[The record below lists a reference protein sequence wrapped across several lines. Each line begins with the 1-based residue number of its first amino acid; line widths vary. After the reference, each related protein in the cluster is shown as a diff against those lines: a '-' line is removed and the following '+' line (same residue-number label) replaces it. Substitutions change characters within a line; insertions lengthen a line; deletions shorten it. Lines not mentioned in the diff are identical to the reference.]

1 MMSEKRVRQEVEEL
15 RSQVKKL
22 QEAER
27 RDRRK
32 LADDEA
38 VRKIKKLEETISDLH
53 KNLQAQKQVY
63 SLSISK
69 TCSFFSISNDYL
81 TDYLQIRNC
90 CCMQSAF
97 G

>member
-63 SLSISK
+63 
-69 TCSFFSISNDYL
+69 TVV
-81 TDYLQIRNC
+81 
-90 CCMQSAF
+90 
-97 G
+97 